1 MPSPT
6 LLIIGAGH
14 VGRAVAELA
23 TWLEVR
29 TVVWDDRDAM
39 VRALAREID
48 EVAAVFSGPID
59 DVLDAEP
66 LGPADAIVIVTRNA
80 DLDLLLLPTLLA
92 TTARYV
98 GLMGSG
104 RRWATT
110 RSRLREAGVT
120 DADLDRVHTPIGL
133 EIHAETPEEIGE
145 SILTEVMGVLRA
157 A

>member
-6 LLIIGAGH
+6 LMIIGAGH

-23 TWLEVR
+23 TWLGVR
-29 TVVWDDRDAM
+29 TVVWDDRDA
-39 VRALAREID
+39 VAQALAREID

-80 DLDLLLLPTLLA
+80 ELDLELLPVLLA

-110 RSRLREAGVT
+110 RGRLREAGVT

-133 EIHAETPEEIGE
+133 EIHAETPEEIGV

>member
-1 MPSPT
+1 MPPPT

-23 TWLEVR
+23 TWLDVR

-39 VRALAREID
+39 VQTLAREID

-59 DVLDAEP
+59 DLLDAEP
-66 LGPADAIVIVTRNA
+66 LGPTDAVVIVTRNA
-80 DLDLLLLPTLLA
+80 DLDLALLPTLLA
-92 TTARYV
+92 TPARYV

-110 RSRLREAGVT
+110 RGRLREAGVT
-120 DADLDRVHTPIGL
+120 DATLDKVHTPIGV
-133 EIHAETPEEIGE
+133 EIHAETPEEIGV
-145 SILTEVMGVLRA
+145 SILTEVLSVLRA

>member
-92 TTARYV
+92 RPAR
-98 GLMGSG
+98 
-104 RRWATT
+104 
-110 RSRLREAGVT
+110 
-120 DADLDRVHTPIGL
+120 
-133 EIHAETPEEIGE
+133 
-145 SILTEVMGVLRA
+145 
-157 A
+157 